1 MASRKQFKKS
11 IKQICSELFAD
22 CVVLNLCGQLERE
35 KAEQF
40 MTEVLTLN
48 TEYISRINH
57 LLKGQEKVSCRKMRE
72 EFTQKANELSAKI
85 IQG

>member
-11 IKQICSELFAD
+11 IKHICSELFAD
-22 CVVLNLCGQLERE
+22 CVVLNLCGHLERE

-57 LLKGQEKVSCRKMRE
+57 LLKVQEKVSCRKMRE
-72 EFTQKANELSAKI
+72 KKKKKANELSAKI